1 MAGVLH
7 RVSLIYAIAI
17 GLIVYMRILL
27 PVAQLRRRL
36 IVRRVND
43 AAPRDGARLRLARLY
58 VLQVVL
64 ALILVPVVQRLL
76 QLRLAWRLVVW

>member
-1 MAGVLH
+1 M
-7 RVSLIYAIAI
+7 

-43 AAPRDGARLRLARLY
+43 AAPRDGARLRLARLN
-58 VLQVVL
+58 VLKVVF

-76 QLRLAWRLVVW
+76 QLRLAWRLVGW